1 MSSIFLLNRN
11 LIYPLTYLLYK
22 PTPGKFRQ
30 VGFFPDTSKKM
41 RQESPHHLSLFKI
54 NNDLECREE
63 DGSEV
68 GGSRT
73 QFSLCLAGTP
83 GQSSEEQ
90 RTANRN
96 PAYMNFGGKKLQR
109 TSKNLCTI
117 VHNCCS
123 IQLYILQSNPS

>member
-1 MSSIFLLNRN
+1 
-11 LIYPLTYLLYK
+11 
-22 PTPGKFRQ
+22 
-30 VGFFPDTSKKM
+30 M
-41 RQESPHHLSLFKI
+41 RQESPQHLSLFKI

-83 GQSSEEQ
+83 GQSSEEE
-90 RTANRN
+90 RIANRI
-96 PAYMNFGGKKLQR
+96 PAYMKFGGKELQR
-109 TSKNLCTI
+109 TSKTI
-117 VHNCCS
+117 VYNCCS